1 MESKHATAEVPGL
14 YRILPLK
21 LLRKTQGV
29 VFDSLPVERLGTIA
43 AIDRVLHKGGAWSPG
58 SVGDVDRPWYM
69 HPHQID
75 NLLVMHGKRTVDL
88 FSVQHG
94 RTVTFE
100 VTPEHI
106 LLDGESIC
114 DEPAILSW
122 PFYVFHRVVSD
133 ATLGSASLNFA
144 IREEGFDI
152 VTNFN
157 IYDLD
162 TATGEY
168 RVIREGRLD
177 QPAGD

>member
-1 MESKHATAEVPGL
+1 MALKHATVEVPGF
-14 YRILPLK
+14 YRILPLD
-21 LLRKTQGV
+21 LLRKTKGV
-29 VFDSLPVERLGTIA
+29 VFDQVPVEQLGTISG
-43 AIDRVLHKGGAWSPG
+43 IDRVLHKSGASSPG
-58 SVGDVDRPWYM
+58 PVGDVARPWYM

-75 NLLVMHGKRTVDL
+75 NLLVMHGKRTVEL
-88 FSVQHG
+88 YSAGHG
-94 RTVTFE
+94 QPITFE

-106 LLDGESIC
+106 LLDGESAC
-114 DEPAILSW
+114 EGPALLSW

-133 ATLGSASLNFA
+133 EVLGSASLNFA

-152 VTNFN
+152 TTNFN

-162 TATGEY
+162 IATGEY